1 MENTTDKIRAAVLA
15 GLNQKETEAMLG
27 HTLSEDEVN
36 EYIKTKAQLKVK
48 TALDKQK
55 AAQQPQQKTTSLV
68 SVGITNSLK
77 PKLPAL
83 KDRYTREQIESCIE
97 THYGIVTRICNELD
111 CTYSQFYKAV
121 KDMDLQTVLA
131 DSKKN
136 LVSLAEHT
144 LLEALQSVDE
154 KTRVDVAK
162 YTLSRL
168 GKDYGWSDNSNVQ
181 VAVNVDA
188 EQKKAQILAVF
199 GINKQ
204 EGDSNA

>member
-1 MENTTDKIRAAVLA
+1 MFEDVNKIRTAAA
-15 GLNQKETEAMLG
+15 SGLTKAETEALVG
-27 HTLSEDEVN
+27 HQLSDEEMTQFN
-36 EYIKTKAQLKVK
+36 KTKAALKLQAAVDK
-48 TALDKQK
+48 KKEEKKMLPTPTAG
-55 AAQQPQQKTTSLV
+55 V
-68 SVGITNSLK
+68 TNALK
-77 PKLPAL
+77 PKLPPL

-97 THYGIVTRICNELD
+97 THYGVVTRICNELD

-131 DSKKN
+131 ESKKN

-168 GKDYGWSDNSNVQ
+168 GKDYGWSDSNNVQ